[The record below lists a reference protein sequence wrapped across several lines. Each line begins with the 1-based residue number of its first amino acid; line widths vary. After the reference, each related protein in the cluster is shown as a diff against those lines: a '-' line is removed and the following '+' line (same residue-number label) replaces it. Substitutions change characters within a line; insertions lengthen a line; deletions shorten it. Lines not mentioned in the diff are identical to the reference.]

1 MVPFRFP
8 STIAHARPS
17 GTSESKFNKHLD
29 KLARPGSRIGC
40 RDFYSGNCSARRA
53 VLLEAGL
60 FDESFTVYGNEDV
73 ELGLR
78 LTARG
83 VDLVYAPDAVARQ
96 HYEKSVARLTADEL
110 EKGRS
115 AVLLATK
122 HPDCIPHLKLS
133 AYRSGSLKWRM
144 TRSALIECS
153 RLLPSTRRLVLSG
166 LEWLERRD
174 DKSALDRY
182 FPLVLDY
189 FFWVGASAALR
200 EAGLSVASL
209 HASAARPRAS

>member
-1 MVPFRFP
+1 
-8 STIAHARPS
+8 
-17 GTSESKFNKHLD
+17 
-29 KLARPGSRIGC
+29 
-40 RDFYSGNCSARRA
+40 
-53 VLLEAGL
+53 
-60 FDESFTVYGNEDV
+60 V
-73 ELGLR
+73 ELI
-78 LTARG
+78 
-83 VDLVYAPDAVARQ
+83 YAPDAVARQ
-96 HYEKSVARLTADEL
+96 HYEKSVARLAADES

-153 RLLPSTRRLVLSG
+153 RLLPLTGRVVLSV

-174 DKSALDRY
+174 DKAALDRY

-200 EAGLSVASL
+200 EAGLSVTSL
-209 HASAARPRAS
+209 HAPVARPRAT